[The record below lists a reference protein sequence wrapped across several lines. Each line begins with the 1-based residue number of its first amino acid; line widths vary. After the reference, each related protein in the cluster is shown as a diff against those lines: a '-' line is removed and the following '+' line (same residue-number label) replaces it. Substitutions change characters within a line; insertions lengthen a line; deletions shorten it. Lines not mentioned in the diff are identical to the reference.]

1 MVLCLFNNAVSM
13 VNFCDG
19 VCKSVRAAII
29 LNITYMLPLISIS
42 RRSSKRAGTRFFRR
56 GCDFQGNVANY
67 VETEQII
74 EHHESLTSFVQI
86 RGSMPFFW
94 KQSPTLA
101 YLPKPKIYTHV
112 DHNTPFQVHLEKLV
126 HNYGTQVLVNLI
138 NHHKHEGVLE
148 AKFQE
153 LHKMCQLKQ
162 HVEYKAFDFHANPGT
177 KLSRLIDELKP
188 RLEEQACFFK
198 TRGVVSRLQT
208 GAIRTNCMDSLD
220 RTNVVQSLIAL
231 ENLKQVLRELG
242 IPNAN
247 LGDSDFYKVY
257 QNVWANHANII
268 ALQYAGSE
276 ALKTDITRC
285 GKRTMTGMLRDLKT
299 AIIRYINNNF
309 NDGRRMDA
317 IGKNSFKRFAIIIVV
332 FIFFLRSCTRSLH
345 C

>member
-1 MVLCLFNNAVSM
+1 MLSKACSLSLF
-13 VNFCDG
+13 
-19 VCKSVRAAII
+19 
-29 LNITYMLPLISIS
+29 SIS

-101 YLPKPKIYTHV
+101 YLPKPEIYTHV
-112 DHNTPFQVHLEKLV
+112 DHNEPFQVHLEKLV

-138 NHHKHEGVLE
+138 NHNKHEGVLQ

-153 LHKMCQLKQ
+153 LHKTCQLKQ
-162 HVEYKAFDFHANPGT
+162 YVEYKAFDFHANPGN
-177 KLSRLIDELKP
+177 KLGRLIDELKP
-188 RLEEQACFFK
+188 RIEEQACFFK
-198 TRGVVSRLQT
+198 TRGVVSKLQT

-231 ENLKQVLRELG
+231 ENLKQVLKKLA
-242 IPNAN
+242 IPHVN

-268 ALQYAGSE
+268 ALQYASSE

-285 GKRTMTGMLRDLKT
+285 GKRTLTGMLRDAKT
-299 AIIRYINNNF
+299 AIVRYINNNF

-317 IGKNSFKRFAIIIVV
+317 IGKKEVRTFKFGTC
-332 FIFFLRSCTRSLH
+332 S
-345 C
+345 